1 MRSTV
6 LGILAV
12 AVLGVVGSS
21 AMASSISLDT
31 YQGSGWQVTRVL
43 RGDESD
49 KTAYSGA
56 VQNVASNPGWISGV
70 GGAAQ
75 WVAWTSQAGSG
86 YTGDADGPG
95 NYNSPGTSY
104 IYSLEFTIADFTGP
118 GGFFLNATMAMD
130 NWVSSVTLTQ
140 LGNPDSS
147 IAVTVS
153 PNSSLSPTEYG
164 YRYAISANVADVE
177 HPLLVTFPATFVLTV
192 TGVNSYNSTNNDPNW
207 LASTNPGPTGFI
219 LTGIADPDTLAVP
232 VPMAAWTGLSTLLGI
247 GALGVMRRRARHSV
261 AMGNQS
267 HFRARR

>member
-1 MRSTV
+1 
-6 LGILAV
+6 
-12 AVLGVVGSS
+12 
-21 AMASSISLDT
+21 MASSVSLDT

-70 GGAAQ
+70 GGSAQ
-75 WVAWTSQAGSG
+75 WVSWTSQAGSG

-95 NYNSPGTSY
+95 YDSPGTSY
-104 IYSLEFTIADFTGP
+104 IYSFEFTIADITGP

-130 NWVSSVTLTQ
+130 NWISSVTLTQ
-140 LGNPDSS
+140 LGNPDLA

-164 YRYAISANVADVE
+164 YRYAISANVADE
-177 HPLLVTFPATFVLTV
+177 MHPLELMFPATFVLKI
-192 TGVNSYNSTNNDPNW
+192 TGVNSYDPTHNDPNW

-219 LTGIADPDTLAVP
+219 LTGVADPPVVP

-247 GALGVMRRRARHSV
+247 GALGIMRRRARQSLPV
-261 AMGNQS
+261 AN
-267 HFRARR
+267 